1 MSVCMAEQELE
12 DEIPNLVGVCEC
24 MAEQELED
32 EKPNLV
38 GVSECTYG
46 GAGTGR

>member
-1 MSVCMAEQELE
+1 MAEQELE
-12 DEIPNLVGVCEC
+12 DEMPNLVGVCDC